1 MGRGLRIGINAL
13 FLLPGEVGGSEIYL
27 RNLVKWLLNVD
38 RDNTYIIFI
47 NRESIGFFDGTGSRI
62 DVVLCP
68 VKAENRPLR
77 ILYEQCVLPVQ
88 VRRHKIDVLLSA
100 GMTSPFLCPPTSV
113 LVIHDLQHVNQPRN
127 FHWFYLIFLK
137 SIIFLSA
144 KTSDGI
150 IAISEKVK
158 KDLIKFYRIPSQDIR
173 VIYHAADADMFF
185 RREENEVKKI
195 RIKYRLPERFVLYI
209 ASSLPH
215 KNHVRL
221 IQAFEELKSK
231 VSGIKLVLAGTTT
244 NTGNKTIIQ
253 EIQKR
258 QLQEDVICLGWIPFE
273 DVPLLYCASEVF
285 VFPSL
290 HEGFGL
296 PVLEAMGCGIPVVC
310 SNIEPLAEI
319 AGNAAVFIDPYAYT
333 EIADGILSIIHNKEL
348 RNNLIE
354 KGFAKASEFS
364 WENTAR
370 KTLSFMTSLNK

>member
-27 RNLVKWLLNVD
+27 RNLVKWILKVD
-38 RDNTYIIFI
+38 KDNTYIIFI
-47 NRESIGFFDGTGSRI
+47 NRESKVVFDSIDSRI
-62 DVVLCP
+62 YVVPCP
-68 VKAENRPLR
+68 INAENRPLR
-77 ILYEQCVLPVQ
+77 ILYEQCLLPFQ
-88 VRRHKIDVLLSA
+88 VWRHKIDILFSA
-100 GMTSPFLCPPTSV
+100 GMTAPFFCPATSV
-113 LVIHDLQHVNQPRN
+113 LVIHDLQHVNQPQN
-127 FHWFYLIFLK
+127 FPWFYLIFLK

-144 KTSDGI
+144 KATDGI

-158 KDLIKFYRIPSQDIR
+158 KDLIEFYHIPSQNIK
-173 VIYHAADADMFF
+173 VIYHAADSDMFF
-185 RREENEVKKI
+185 RRDENEVEKM
-195 RIKYRLPERFVLYI
+195 RMKYRLPQRFVLYI

-215 KNHVRL
+215 KNHARL
-221 IQAFEELKSK
+221 IQAFKELKAK

-253 EIQKR
+253 EIQKW

-296 PVLEAMGCGIPVVC
+296 PLLEAMGCGIPVVC

-319 AGNAAVFIDPYAYT
+319 AGDAAVFINPYSYN
-333 EIADGILSIIHNKEL
+333 EIADGVISVFHNKEL
-348 RNNLIE
+348 RKYLIE
-354 KGFAKASEFS
+354 KGFKRAKEFT
-364 WENTAR
+364 WENTVQ
-370 KTLSFMTSLNK
+370 KTISFMTSLNK